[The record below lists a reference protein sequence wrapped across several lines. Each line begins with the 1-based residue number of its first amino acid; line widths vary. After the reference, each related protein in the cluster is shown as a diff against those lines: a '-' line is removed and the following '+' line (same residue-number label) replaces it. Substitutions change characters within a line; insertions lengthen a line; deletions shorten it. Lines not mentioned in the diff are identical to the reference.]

1 MNTIIGI
8 IMMVCGG
15 YIGLKMYDAFAL
27 LRRDVDSLKEVERLR
42 NRREEAA
49 SRQNVKCSRDK
60 KEMDALRSRI
70 HFYETYWSV
79 DRSEMLKLLYKR
91 LKELEEK

>member
-1 MNTIIGI
+1 MDTIIGI
-8 IMMVCGG
+8 VMMVCGG

-42 NRREEAA
+42 NKREKTA
-49 SRQNVKCSRDK
+49 SRPNVKYSRD

-70 HFYETYWSV
+70 HFYETYWTA